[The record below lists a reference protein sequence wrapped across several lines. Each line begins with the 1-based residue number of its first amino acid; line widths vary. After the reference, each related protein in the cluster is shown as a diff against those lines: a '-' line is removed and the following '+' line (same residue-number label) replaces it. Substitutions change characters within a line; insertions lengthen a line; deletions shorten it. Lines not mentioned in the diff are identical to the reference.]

1 MSHVQAHRIDE
12 VALQVLGAQHAVS
25 EAVACQ
31 WGCTISLE
39 QHRSSPRAFL
49 VFTTR
54 SSLLAHR
61 LQECLLHA
69 FTILALVQA
78 VRHNPEAR
86 ECYNTTH
93 VVQLNLVEA
102 GW

>member
-1 MSHVQAHRIDE
+1 MSHVKAHCIGE
-12 VALQVLGAQHAVS
+12 VELQVLGALHAVS
-25 EAVACQ
+25 EAVACE
-31 WGCTISLE
+31 WGCAISLE
-39 QHRSSPRAFL
+39 QHRSSPRVFL
-49 VFTTR
+49 AFTTR

-61 LQECLLHA
+61 LQEFLLYA

-78 VRHNPEAR
+78 VRHNPEAH

-93 VVQLNLVEA
+93 VVQLKLVEA